1 MIVPSSIESYLDALA
16 ARYDEPVLREM
27 EQYAVDHNFPIVER
41 LCGVV
46 LELMARTIGA
56 RRIFELGS
64 GFGYSAYWW
73 ARAVDDHGEIHLTDA
88 DPENARKAEDY
99 LRRVRAWE
107 PVTYHVGDALETLSR
122 MHGEFDIVYCD
133 AFKEGYPGIWR
144 AARSRVRIGGLYICD
159 NTLWSGRVVDPQ
171 AIAND
176 ERTAAIVEHN
186 RLVAE
191 DPDYIQTIVPLRDGL
206 MVALRLR

>member
-1 MIVPSSIESYLDALA
+1 MIVPPDLEDYLRGLA
-16 ARYDEPVLREM
+16 QRYDEPVLLEM
-27 EQYAVDHNFPIVER
+27 ERHAQENNFPIVER

-73 ARAVDDHGEIHLTDA
+73 SRAVDDHGEIHLTDA

-99 LRRVRAWE
+99 LRRAGSWA
-107 PVTYHVGDALETLSR
+107 PVTYHVGDALETLAR
-122 MHGEFDIVYCD
+122 VQGEFDIVYCD
-133 AFKEGYPGIWR
+133 AFKEGYPDIWR
-144 AARSRVRIGGLYICD
+144 AARSRVRVGGLYICD
-159 NTLWSGRVVDPQ
+159 NTLWSGRVIQPGE
-171 AIAND
+171 IATD
-176 ERTAAIVEHN
+176 ERTAAIVQHN
-186 RLVAE
+186 QLVAD
-191 DPDYIQTIVPLRDGL
+191 DPDYVQSIVPLRDGL